1 MCKYECKTLPWYLCF
16 HNDVSDCW
24 RQFAG
29 CLFVNNNNSN
39 NWHKYRFACL
49 DCDSC
54 RRMYVCVSVC
64 LLYKPLI
71 HFLILVCKQHIISL
85 CLNLTAFNHCI
96 CFGYLIFQ
104 KFLKYLVFSLFYLY
118 YIYLKQ
124 QTIITRYSNR
134 KLYRRFIWYTIINLT
149 DDTVSSS
156 QHNELDMSVNGL
168 FVECMNSG
176 VLIKGHHNKCR
187 SNTCKLG
194 LRYIV
199 KKICLETETESLPV
213 YIVSAYI

>member
-1 MCKYECKTLPWYLCF
+1 
-16 HNDVSDCW
+16 
-24 RQFAG
+24 
-29 CLFVNNNNSN
+29 
-39 NWHKYRFACL
+39 
-49 DCDSC
+49 
-54 RRMYVCVSVC
+54 VCVSVC

-124 QTIITRYSNR
+124 QTITRDMLIAN
-134 KLYRRFIWYTIINLT
+134 FIEDLFDTHIINLT

-176 VLIKGHHNKCR
+176 VLKKGHHNKCR